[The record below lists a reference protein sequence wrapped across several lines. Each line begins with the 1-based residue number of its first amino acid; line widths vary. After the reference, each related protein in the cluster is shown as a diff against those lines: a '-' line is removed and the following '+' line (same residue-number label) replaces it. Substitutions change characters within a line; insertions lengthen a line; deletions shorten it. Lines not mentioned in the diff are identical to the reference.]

1 LINVVSTVNKLLG
14 LFVLCALLMACGE
27 QEDIQRVDPNVRID
41 SAVLERYETI
51 GHDALLPDNFYFI
64 GVDQQYKT
72 IEGAKKHL
80 ALLAYLSKTTGFQFK
95 LLYSSKNQS
104 AAEMLG
110 DDLVQFAMVDAIG
123 LVSAA
128 SEYGAEPLAREV
140 ALDKRTVFV
149 VKGDSPLTSLKTV
162 NRESLVLS
170 VKGSIQGDLKPRVM
184 LKQLGFLL
192 SDIKGAY
199 YAGSPAECLDDVIR
213 GKAMVC
219 ALEERLVSNYVE
231 RGELRVLQRSAAYPT
246 YGMANNIYVDGEVVK
261 RVQQALLDYKQGAY
275 TAGNGEMFSL
285 LISQVGEF
293 NLHGSG
299 E

>member
-1 LINVVSTVNKLLG
+1 MLLT
-14 LFVLCALLMACGE
+14 ACSE
-27 QEDIQRVDPNVRID
+27 QEGIQRVDPEIRID

-95 LLYSSKNQS
+95 LLYSPKSQS

-110 DDLVQFAMVDAIG
+110 DDLVQFAMVDAIS
-123 LVSAA
+123 LVLAA
-128 SEYGAEPLAREV
+128 NEYGAEPLARET
-140 ALDKRTVFV
+140 ALEKRTVFV
-149 VKGDSPLTSLKTV
+149 VKGDSPLSNLKTV

-170 VKGSIQGDLKPRVM
+170 VKGSIEGDLKPRVM

-192 SDIKGAY
+192 SDIKEAY

-213 GKAMVC
+213 GKAGIC
-219 ALEERLVSNYVE
+219 ALEERLVSGYVE
-231 RGELRVLQRSAAYPT
+231 RGELRVLQRSALYPT
-246 YGMANNIYVDGEVVK
+246 YGIANNIYVDGEVVK

-275 TAGNGEMFSL
+275 IAASADMFSL
-285 LISQVGEF
+285 LVSQVDEF

-299 E
+299 K